1 MTTFPFYLTD
11 HDALIEVKCLL
22 GEDEL
27 SLALDTGASHTVV
40 DLTVLLIAGYDLK
53 DAIGTI
59 EFETAKGI
67 VEAYIFKVEKFT
79 ALGITRDHI
88 EICAYDYL
96 ANHVLTNIDG
106 VLGLDFFKDKDLLIS
121 FKRFEIV
128 IS

>member
-1 MTTFPFYLTD
+1 MTSFPFLLTD
-11 HDALIEVKCLL
+11 DYALIEVKSLL
-22 GEDEL
+22 GDDEL

-40 DLTVLLIAGYDLK
+40 DLTALLIAGYNLK

-67 VEAYIFKVEKFT
+67 VEAYIFKVEKLT
-79 ALGITRDHI
+79 ALGLTRHNV

-106 VLGLDFFKDKDLLIS
+106 VLGLDFFKDTDLLIS

-128 IS
+128 VS